1 MEASPTLILA
11 IKGGLLVTLLFLVYR
26 NLFKAWRDVKSC
38 DWPIARAKT
47 LLSKV
52 VEAPVGVRR
61 GFLGSHAWQ
70 VKWQYEVAGETFTSP
85 VNHPYPPTSEANAL
99 MMSQRVKKNEI
110 FEVRYDP
117 DNPAISKLAPN
128 KTLAW
133 TQFLFRIGAYAIL
146 LGIAIW
152 ALTQ

>member
-1 MEASPTLILA
+1 MDVSPFLIWA
-11 IKGGLLVTLLFLVYR
+11 IKAGLLFALIFLIVR
-26 NLFKAWRDVKSC
+26 NLRQAWRDIQSC
-38 DWPIARAKT
+38 DWPIARARA

-70 VKWQYEVAGETFTSP
+70 VKWEYEVDGKTHTSP

-99 MMSQRVKKNEI
+99 MMSQRVSKSEI
-110 FEVRYDP
+110 FNVRYDP
-117 DNPAISKLAPN
+117 ENPAISKLSPN

-133 TQFLFRIGAYAIL
+133 TQFGFRVGAYALL

-152 ALTQ
+152 AITM